1 LALIERLEGEAMRTS
16 FSRFL
21 AVLLFTPLMGIAQA
35 ETTTP
40 ECFPEPVLSGN
51 RFPSVRLETSMG
63 DIVVELDRK
72 RAPVTANNFLRYV
85 LEKKY
90 DNTIFHRVIEGFVV
104 QGGGYSETLDEPEL
118 HAPIINES
126 GNGLMNSPMTIAMAR
141 FDDPHS
147 ATNQFFF
154 NVAENSSLNP
164 NPRSWGY
171 TVFGSVIS
179 GQDVV
184 EAISRVETGYN
195 ENFDSEDVPLVP
207 VKLLSATVLEEPH

>member
-1 LALIERLEGEAMRTS
+1 MRTS
-16 FSRFL
+16 ISRFL
-21 AVLLFTPLMGIAQA
+21 AVLLCAPLVGIAVA
-35 ETTTP
+35 ETAAP
-40 ECFPEPVLSGN
+40 ECFPELVLPDN

-104 QGGGYSETLDEPEL
+104 QGGGYTETLDEAEL

-126 GNGLMNSPMTIAMAR
+126 GNGLMNSPMTVAMAR

-164 NPRSWGY
+164 NPRNWGY
-171 TVFGSVIS
+171 AVFGQVIS

-195 ENFDSEDVPLVP
+195 QNFDSEDVPLVP